1 LARVINK
8 NNLKGAIYILN
19 KNNYEES
26 LSQFIDG
33 FNFIDIK
40 DLKNDDDN
48 FKELNDI
55 ITKKEGYPNTI
66 ESFFIKA
73 KPTKNNNNDNYFYI
87 FLSLRGDRIGEIY
100 QIMNIMNF

>member
-1 LARVINK
+1 MARVINK

-48 FKELNDI
+48 LN
-55 ITKKEGYPNTI
+55 
-66 ESFFIKA
+66 
-73 KPTKNNNNDNYFYI
+73 
-87 FLSLRGDRIGEIY
+87 
-100 QIMNIMNF
+100 